1 MTKAVQHQLV
11 TTKRTFKQHTIAL
24 AMCVG
29 LGLGFSIEAQ
39 AKSANTNPP
48 ALRADA
54 PNVYVVKKGDTL
66 WAISGRFLNK
76 PWRWPEIWASNK
88 HVKNPHWIYPGD
100 RLLLCTLNGRP
111 LIGKDEGDG
120 CDGVIR
126 RAGGQTGVTLSP
138 QIRIESL
145 NNAIPVIPL
154 ENIRHWLERS
164 IVMSPDALNHVPYVL
179 GMTEKR
185 VIAADG
191 DRIYLRGNGVKVG
204 DRYGV
209 YRLGEPYTLKDENG
223 KDYVIAVELTQVA
236 SGLATQQDGEISTF
250 EINRTF
256 NAEVRKGDYVMP
268 EYDAMLPTLFYPVPA
283 DEVETGGQ
291 VIRVL
296 GSLGT
301 AGKHSVVAINRGSQ
315 HGIQVGQVFAL
326 DQYGEAATDP
336 KTKETIQLPNQRT
349 GHALVF
355 RTFDTISY
363 AYVTD
368 SSLPIKLGAVLAVPL
383 SEE

>member
-11 TTKRTFKQHTIAL
+11 TTKRFLKQHMIAL
-24 AMCVG
+24 AICAG
-29 LGLGFSIEAQ
+29 LGMGFSIEAQ
-39 AKSANTNPP
+39 AKNVSPP
-48 ALRADA
+48 SLRTDA

-66 WAISGRFLNK
+66 WDISGRFLQR

-100 RLLLCTLNGRP
+100 RLLLCTLDGRP

-120 CDGVIR
+120 CDGIIR
-126 RAGGQTGVTLSP
+126 RAGGQSGLNLSP
-138 QIRIESL
+138 QVRVESL

-154 ENIRHWLERS
+154 ENIRNWLERS
-164 IVMSPDALNHVPYVL
+164 IVIAPDALNQVPYVL

-191 DRIYLRGNGVKVG
+191 DRIYVRGNGVQVG
-204 DRYGV
+204 QRYAV
-209 YRLGEPYTLKDENG
+209 YRLGEPYKLRDEKG
-223 KDYVIAVELTQVA
+223 KEYVVAVELTQVA
-236 SGLATQQDGEISTF
+236 SGLATQQNGEVSTF
-250 EINRTF
+250 ELNKTF
-256 NAEVRKGDYVMP
+256 NAEVRKGDYIMP

-283 DEVETGGQ
+283 DGVTTGGQ

-296 GSLGT
+296 GSIGT
-301 AGKHSVVAINRGSQ
+301 AAKNSVLAIDRGIKD
-315 HGIQVGQVFAL
+315 GVQVGQVFAL
-326 DQYGEAATDP
+326 DQRGEVTTDP
-336 KTKETIQLPNQRT
+336 KTKESIQLPNQRA

-355 RTFDTISY
+355 RTFDQISY

-368 SSLPIKLGAVLAVPL
+368 SPLPIKLGAVLATPL